1 MLKPTLSA
9 ITAIVIGTSGLSA
22 EAVDKSV
29 SVSISPNADA
39 KKEIIVVPTNTVPVT
54 PPTAEAPT
62 VALTPTPAQ
71 CIQPVQPSHGYADTI
86 IYASGAKSNYYV
98 NEPIHIRL
106 KLKRRAFIYFW
117 TIGSSGKSY
126 RILPNDITSYNDFK
140 ANTNYVVPERSANY
154 DFKSDR
160 EGVEKIYIIA
170 TNKKIGT
177 AKLKS
182 IFGQKSVSNKN
193 MKKFLTKDIHA
204 VARTQNLKYDI
215 ASFQINVHN
224 RNPQPTV
231 NITVNQ

>member
-1 MLKPTLSA
+1 MLRTTLSA
-9 ITAIVIGTSGLSA
+9 MTAIVIGTSGLSA
-22 EAVDKSV
+22 EAVNKSV

-39 KKEIIVVPTNTVPVT
+39 KKSIIVVPNTVPAT
-54 PPTAEAPT
+54 PTATAPT
-62 VALTPTPAQ
+62 GALTPTPEQ
-71 CIQPVQPSHGYADTI
+71 CIQPAQPSNGYADTI
-86 IYASGAKSNYYV
+86 VYASGAKSNYYV
-98 NEPIHIRL
+98 NEPILIRL

-160 EGVEKIYIIA
+160 EGVEKVYIIA

-231 NITVNQ
+231 NITVNP